1 MLPLTL
7 LRMLGA
13 KRRPAPASPPPSTRP
28 ARGDHRAAGADVIF
42 RMKSWP
48 QLPESG
54 RTAEIYQMLSVMSS
68 QPVNRRWLL
77 HRCRMA
83 PKDLDKL
90 LVQLVREGALEVID
104 PASYADRDPARA

>member
-7 LRMLGA
+7 RRMLGA
-13 KRRPAPASPPPSTRP
+13 KRRPAPPSPFPPSTRS
-28 ARGDHRAAGADVIF
+28 AGADVIF

-83 PKDLDKL
+83 PKELDKL

-104 PASYADRDPARA
+104 PAKYADRDPARA

>member
-7 LRMLGA
+7 LRMFGA
-13 KRRPAPASPPPSTRP
+13 KRRPAPASLPPSTRP
-28 ARGDHRAAGADVIF
+28 ARGDHRAAGADEIF

-68 QPVNRRWLL
+68 QPVNRRWLQ

-90 LVQLVREGALEVID
+90 LVQLVRDGALEVID
-104 PASYADRDPARA
+104 PASYAGRDPARA

>member
-1 MLPLTL
+1 
-7 LRMLGA
+7 MLGA
-13 KRRPAPASPPPSTRP
+13 KRRPAPPSPFPPSTRT
-28 ARGDHRAAGADVIF
+28 AGGAAGADVIF

-83 PKDLDKL
+83 PKELDKL

-104 PASYADRDPARA
+104 PASYAGRDPARA